1 MRRLATILLWL
12 AICAGAYFGG
22 RAAFLAQPPIGEEGI
37 FANLFYSRPAGPAYL
52 LLGRI
57 DGREI
62 REPFNHP
69 APPYELLS
77 ALGGVARAVFGLRTF
92 QEWTWIFVARL
103 AFAGFLF
110 VVLFLLGLAV
120 LTAPEQEKR
129 PLLLALILA
138 AGLSPLAISSSVNLY
153 LDGSVGALAAG
164 LFALAVGMEIRGRGG
179 ARARLLLVGL
189 TAFGVGLGKQEW
201 SLALVGAAVA
211 TAVVWRVVFRTKTPH
226 AALLLVA
233 VAGCVGG
240 NLASYGF
247 DPVNYLGHLTF
258 YQNADQ
264 LPWSGLHPTRALLAR
279 LWILLAPLFL
289 AALGAWFAAR
299 RRTPAAL
306 LGYWFA
312 LFLLLGFLPN
322 LATAGFAFRYFAPAL
337 AALIVA
343 VVLLAPEKPGRI
355 QQALLAAG
363 VVVFT
368 VQFAFFRQA
377 AVERHLS
384 VTDGFGLPVAAYFP
398 QKAQMVAAARARG
411 CVPILP
417 AWVKFQFPETD
428 FVIPSVDAAAAERLI
443 SERGKALCRD

>member
-1 MRRLATILLWL
+1 M
-12 AICAGAYFGG
+12 ICAGGYFGG

-37 FANLFYSRPAGPAYL
+37 FADLFYSRPAGPAYL

-77 ALGGVARAVFGLRTF
+77 ALGGVARAVFGLQSF
-92 QEWTWIFVARL
+92 QEWTWIFIARS
-103 AFAGFLF
+103 AFAGFQF
-110 VVLFLLGLAV
+110 VVLFLLGVVV
-120 LTAPEQEKR
+120 LTAPDQEKR

-138 AGLSPLAISSSVNLY
+138 AGLSPLAVSSSINLY

-164 LFALAVGMEIRGRGG
+164 LFALAVGLEIRGRGSE
-179 ARARLLLVGL
+179 RARLLLVGL
-189 TAFGVGLGKQEW
+189 AAFGVGLGKQEW
-201 SLALVGAAVA
+201 SLALLGAAAA
-211 TAVVWRVVFRTKTPH
+211 TALVWFAVFRTKMPR

-233 VAGCVGG
+233 VVGCVGG
-240 NLASYGF
+240 NLVSYGF

-264 LPWSGLHPTRALLAR
+264 LPWSGLHPGRALLRR
-279 LWILLAPLFL
+279 LSMLLAPLLL
-289 AALGAWFAAR
+289 AVLGGWFAAR
-299 RRTPAAL
+299 RRTPTAL
-306 LGYWFA
+306 FGYFFA
-312 LFLLLGFLPN
+312 LFLLAGFLPN

-343 VVLLAPEKPGRI
+343 VPLLAPEKPGRA

-363 VVVFT
+363 VLIFA
-368 VQFAFFRQA
+368 VQFAFFRQT

-384 VTDGFGLPVAAYFP
+384 VTDGFGLPVAAYYP
-398 QKAQMVAAARARG
+398 QKAAMVAAARARG

-443 SERGKALCRD
+443 RERGKTLCRD